1 MISKII
7 MDGNLRQ
14 KGKKTNKKKQG
25 AEFKEWFEVY
35 SDL

>member
-14 KGKKTNKKKQG
+14 KGKKQTKKQG